1 MVRQLLQL
9 QLLQAVQQCMLT
21 YNGQL
26 ITQRGQLYKMEML
39 SRLVQQKPT
48 LFQVLKVMERQFIG
62 NIELVLVVIPRLD
75 LPPQRY
81 LELLVVQQ

>member
-1 MVRQLLQL
+1 
-9 QLLQAVQQCMLT
+9 MLT

-39 SRLVQQKPT
+39 LALVQRKPT
-48 LFQVLKVMERQFIG
+48 LFQVLKVMERQFTG
-62 NIELVLVVIPRLD
+62 NIELVLVVIPLLD
-75 LPPQRY
+75 LTPQRP